1 MITMPRHTTKA
12 PGTRADRK
20 GYLSPMAE
28 RWPGGSIADLLLWL
42 DVEGSERWKKRTITI
57 KGKLRP
63 DGTRAPDTEKTAT
76 YCDHYAADLIE
87 QACGEQLIGAWT
99 WWNAAAEKR
108 VRAGEV
114 VTPVW
119 NKTVIEYGAKGLHK
133 WVARCGHEFGW
144 TREKDAKSL
153 QAEVQDRSTIGL
165 ILTPSH
171 VAVVVP
177 ASVLDDVAM
186 EARLRPPTRS
196 GDALTSQAGSRNFM
210 LSWES
215 DWYARR
221 TDTVFV
227 WLDAAKLKRVAP

>member
-1 MITMPRHTTKA
+1 MITMPRHVTKA

-28 RWPGGSIADLLLWL
+28 RWPGGTIADLLLWL
-42 DVEGSERWKKRTITI
+42 DVEGSERWRPYWVT
-57 KGKLRP
+57 LP
-63 DGTRAPDTEKTAT
+63 DGTRKQRT

-87 QACGEQLIGAWT
+87 QACGGQFISAWV
-99 WWNAAAEKR
+99 WWTASTERR
-108 VRAGEV
+108 VRAGEI
-114 VTPVW
+114 VTPIW
-119 NKTVIEYGAKGLHK
+119 NKTVSEHGAKGLHQ

-144 TREKDAKSL
+144 TREPDAKSL
-153 QAEVQDRSTIGL
+153 QRIVDRIGTIGL

-177 ASVLDDVAM
+177 ASVLDDVGTDG
-186 EARLRPPTRS
+186 RLRPPARP
-196 GDALTSQAGSRNFM
+196 GDALTSQAGARNFL

-227 WLDAAKLKRVAP
+227 WLDAARLRHVER

>member
-42 DVEGSERWKKRTITI
+42 DVEGSLRWQKRTTSA
-57 KGKLRP
+57 GKL
-63 DGTRAPDTEKTAT
+63 AT

-87 QACGEQLIGAWT
+87 QACGEQLISAWV
-99 WWNAAAEKR
+99 WWTTHAER
-108 VRAGEV
+108 RIRLFGDV
-114 VTPVW
+114 VAPVYGR
-119 NKTVIEYGAKGLHK
+119 TVIEHGAKGLHQ

-144 TREKDAKSL
+144 TREKDAKNL
-153 QAEVQDRSTIGL
+153 QMQVDHHNTIGL

-177 ASVLDDVAM
+177 ASVLDDVGM
-186 EARLRPPTRS
+186 DGRLRPPARP
-196 GDALTSQAGSRNFM
+196 GDALTSQAGARNFL

-227 WLDAAKLKRVAP
+227 WLDPAELKRVAP